1 MKGWSHHT
9 AQSWGPLLCLGL
21 WLILA
26 APALAQGPA
35 PGRPRGAGVLGGAI
49 IPPGGGP
56 GTAASQPPQPLS
68 ASTKISVDERGL
80 SVEVLEQDFA
90 VVMDRIAELARI
102 EVKHLDN
109 LPNRRVSIR
118 FTALPVVEG
127 LRRLLRAADV
137 PGYLFMTDK
146 QDGARVQRIVFLP
159 EEGTAGTGGGRV
171 AARAAAAPVFRP
183 PNIPP
188 QSAAVPPPTPLPQE
202 EPTAA
207 TGQANATVFDE
218 VKSNAAARR
227 LLSQMMHPND
237 QVRERAMEGLVR
249 IVREDSKQR
258 ELLELLTPLME
269 DLGSE
274 DQATQDAAR
283 EEIRKMLAR

>member
-1 MKGWSHHT
+1 MKCWSHPR
-9 AQSWGPLLCLGL
+9 AQPWGTLLCVGL
-21 WLILA
+21 WLILV

-35 PGRPRGAGVLGGAI
+35 PGRPRGAGALGGAI
-49 IPPGGGP
+49 VLPGGGL
-56 GTAASQPPQPLS
+56 GTAASQPLQPLS
-68 ASTKISVDERGL
+68 ASAKISLDERGL
-80 SVEVLEQDFA
+80 SVEVLEQDFS
-90 VVMDRIAELARI
+90 VVMERIAELARI

-109 LPNRRVSIR
+109 FPNRRVSIR

-127 LRRLLRAADV
+127 LRRLFRAADV
-137 PGYLFMTDK
+137 PGYLLMTDK
-146 QDGARVQRIVFLP
+146 QDGQARVQRIVFLP

-171 AARAAAAPVFRP
+171 AARATAAAPVFRP

-188 QSAAVPPPTPLPQE
+188 QSAAVPPPPPQE
-202 EPTAA
+202 DPTAA
-207 TGQANATVFDE
+207 PGQANATVFDE